1 MELTEVRLEMQG
13 LVEGLP
19 SRPAIQPPGLGR
31 HVLVSLGALSASKF
45 KSIHF
50 HPVNA
55 SIFLS
60 HINYA
65 GTLVPAQVWKSRR
78 YSGLGQ
84 KHSGLKRCLVV
95 PACHLSLLGH
105 EMCLFTAV

>member
-13 LVEGLP
+13 LAEGLP
-19 SRPAIQPPGLGR
+19 SVPPGLGR
-31 HVLVSLGALSASKF
+31 RVLASLGALSASKL
-45 KSIHF
+45 KSTHF
-50 HPVNA
+50 HPVHI

-60 HINYA
+60 HIHYA
-65 GTLVPAQVWKSRR
+65 GTFVPAQVWKSRC

-105 EMCLFTAV
+105 GMCLLTAV